1 MSRFVFDSYAILAMN
16 RLEED
21 SSYIH
26 RLLTEPPH
34 QRWMSVINVGEVY
47 YQTLRVEGED
57 NALAA
62 MESLWQQAVEF
73 VDAGYELTM
82 NAARI
87 KAQFPLSYADCF
99 AAALAQRMRA
109 RLVTGDP
116 EFRRLE
122 SVGIIQVEWLASKSG
137 RRRR

>member
-47 YQTLRVEGED
+47 YQTLRAEGED

>member
-1 MSRFVFDSYAILAMN
+1 MN

-26 RLLTEPPH
+26 RLLTAPPH

-47 YQTLRVEGED
+47 YQTLRAEGED

-62 MESLWQQAVEF
+62 METLWQQAVEF

>member
-47 YQTLRVEGED
+47 YQTLRAEGED

-99 AAALAQRMRA
+99 AAALAKQTNA
-109 RLVTGDP
+109 TLITGDR
-116 EFRRLE
+116 EFKKVE
-122 SVGIIQVEWLASKSG
+122 SEITIEWL
-137 RRRR
+137 